1 MSTFRPISP
10 SLNQPLSVSVME
22 FEESEPVNPLIKW
35 VFAVHNNAFS
45 ATSENITNLKGLSE
59 TFPSRTFEALS
70 PNKYSDLIAK
80 IQAIFTSLC
89 ALTHSNTNDS
99 SILQKASVAVTAL
112 KEAFPQAVRMETP
125 PVRTYF
131 SFSPVVTSITP
142 TKLEPLFE

>member
-80 IQAIFTSLC
+80 IQAIFTSLWAPFFEQKRGFSAKNRLKKRIFC
-89 ALTHSNTNDS
+89 LFSIHFYMKNQGFCSILTH
-99 SILQKASVAVTAL
+99 L
-112 KEAFPQAVRMETP
+112 
-125 PVRTYF
+125 
-131 SFSPVVTSITP
+131 
-142 TKLEPLFE
+142 